1 MKFGALCFLL
11 GTSAT
16 TTSAAAIPT
25 GPSSFDIYSEPIE
38 LRYGQVH
45 NRMQGVLPL
54 PADVVARYANGS
66 VAMAVSSFTTDIVR
80 IAADGSETQV
90 PLYEAYLHHYI
101 LNVGTSSSLGALRA
115 AARSDPALGS
125 MKQGA
130 ALKRRQA
137 AQLGAGDAGGNT
149 VSFGGAAGGEYRNN
163 PHDYQAPFRAIVYQ
177 PEAFMP
183 TLHVINT
190 LRSGG
195 AEREKSALLQ
205 CPCTPQ
211 RHFNLSA
218 GTIDGEVPFPR
229 FGNCEGEIVGNP
241 SCQLETYV
249 GGWRCCAHGVFLVDT
264 DKECAHDPA
273 CLAKP
278 VDRVFV
284 KFTFQ
289 YDDATA
295 ADRMLEPVAC
305 CDATSTVAGDTNIEY
320 DVPLCPAGTD
330 PRICTQTVVT
340 TQPFDYYYNDAVDGE
355 ALVDLAF
362 AAPHLHVTA
371 LSLTLQDAITSET
384 LCHVERGSG
393 SSGGVLYGNGTEPG
407 NENGYLVGLL
417 PCTWNGSNAPRL
429 KRSHPLRTT
438 AVYNASTYQTGV
450 MSLWLMNGAQV
461 SDRPACSTA
470 LQASGCLAAPNT
482 PSTCLACAQINK
494 TAAALVAAGCGD
506 VDICFSDRCL
516 INQLCAAAPQQS
528 SQEEPSAM
536 FLE

>member
-1 MKFGALCFLL
+1 
-11 GTSAT
+11 
-16 TTSAAAIPT
+16 
-25 GPSSFDIYSEPIE
+25 
-38 LRYGQVH
+38 
-45 NRMQGVLPL
+45 MQGVLPL

-66 VAMAVSSFTTDIVR
+66 AAMAVSSFTTDIVR

-101 LNVGTSSSLGALRA
+101 LNVGTSSGLGALRA
-115 AARSDPALGS
+115 AARADPALGS

-130 ALKRRQA
+130 ALKRRRA
-137 AQLGAGDAGGNT
+137 AGQQLGELGDGGGGNT
-149 VSFGGAAGGEYRNN
+149 VSFGGAAGGEYRHN
-163 PHDYQAPFRAIVYQ
+163 PHEYQAPFRAIVYQ

-195 AEREKSALLQ
+195 AERREKSALLQ

-211 RHFNLSA
+211 RHFNFSA

-241 SCQLETYV
+241 SCQIETYV

-264 DKECAHDPA
+264 DKECAHDPG

-278 VDRVFV
+278 ADRVFV

-289 YDDATA
+289 YDDAAA
-295 ADRMLEPVAC
+295 ADRALEPVAC
-305 CDATSTVAGDTNIEY
+305 CDATSTGAGDTNIEY
-320 DVPLCPAGTD
+320 DVPRCPAGTD
-330 PRICTQTVVT
+330 PRLCTQTVVT
-340 TQPFDYYYNDAVDGE
+340 TQPFDYSYERAVDGD

-371 LSLTLQDAITSET
+371 LSLTLQDAVTNET

-393 SSGGVLYGNGTEPG
+393 SGSGSGGGVLYGNGTEPG

-417 PCTWNGSNAPRL
+417 PCTWSGSNAPRL

-438 AVYNASTYQTGV
+438 AVYSAASYQTGV

-461 SDRPACSTA
+461 YDRQACGAA

-482 PSTCLACAQINK
+482 PSTCVACAQVNER
-494 TAAALVAAGCGD
+494 AAALVAAGCGD
-506 VDICFSDRCL
+506 VDICYEPRTCL
-516 INQLCAAAPQQS
+516 INQLCAAA
-528 SQEEPSAM
+528 AAW
-536 FLE
+536 